1 MPVNEPTPSDE
12 VIRMLREEI
21 RRLREELRQQILQT
35 SYWRDHYE
43 AACEREQAL
52 ARESI
57 RLLNHGVPMKEG
69 S

>member
-1 MPVNEPTPSDE
+1 MPVNELASDE
-12 VIRMLREEI
+12 EVIWMLREKV
-21 RRLREELRQQILQT
+21 RRLREELRQQVLQT
-35 SYWRDHYE
+35 SYWRDHYN